1 MPVSRRNF
9 LLGGL
14 TLPALA
20 AKKKPVLEKP
30 NIVLMTTDDLPCWM
44 LGGYGNKEVRTPN
57 LDRLAQTGTRFRNH
71 FTSAPAPKP
80 GLATLLTGRTP
91 MQVGAGGEISGS
103 DVTIEKVLSGAGYAC
118 QSIGGV
124 AGGDASAAAQKFL
137 DQQQAGKPFFLS
149 VAFLGLQP
157 PYDGIPQKYLDL
169 YAGQRFENYS
179 VETIAANAR
188 AGREMLLN
196 RTANLR
202 KVAAGITALDDNVQT
217 ILARLSQKQVVDQTL
232 VIFTSTCGSLYGRR
246 GLWDSGDAS
255 NPPNM
260 YEEVVNTPMVWS
272 WPGRVPAQATV
283 VELVSAY
290 DLMPSLCD
298 VVDVELPN
306 RNLCG
311 RSYKALATGKPL
323 PKKQPWR
330 FTVFGH
336 YQNTGMARVER
347 YKLVLRNEGKGPNEL
362 YDLAADAGEHTN
374 QVDNDQFVSVKS
386 TLSGE
391 LAEWRKKYSA

>member
-1 MPVSRRNF
+1 MPVSRRSF
-9 LLGGL
+9 LLGSL
-14 TLPALA
+14 ALPVLA

-30 NIVLMTTDDLPCWM
+30 NVVLITTDELPCWM
-44 LGGYGNKEVRTPN
+44 LGAYGNKEVRTPN

-71 FTSAPAPKP
+71 FTSAPAAKP

-91 MQVGAGGEISGS
+91 MQLGASGEISPG
-103 DVTIEKVLSGAGYAC
+103 DVTIEKVLTGAGYAC

-124 AGGDASAAAQKFL
+124 AGGDATAAAQKFL
-137 DQQQAGKPFFLS
+137 DQQAAGKLFFLS
-149 VAFLGLQP
+149 VALPGLEP
-157 PYDGIPQKYLDL
+157 PYDGIPGKYLDL

-179 VETIAANAR
+179 EEAAARNAR
-188 AGREMLLN
+188 AGKEMLVN
-196 RTANLR
+196 RVANLR
-202 KVAAGITALDDNVQT
+202 KVAAGITALDDNVQA
-217 ILARLSQKQVVDQTL
+217 ILGKIYQRQLVDLTL

-255 NPPNM
+255 DPPNM
-260 YEEVVNTPMVWS
+260 YDEVVNTPMIWS
-272 WPGRVPAQATV
+272 WPGRVPALATV

-298 VVDVELPN
+298 VVDAELPN

-330 FTVFGH
+330 LTVFGH
-336 YQNTGMARVER
+336 YQNTEMARVER
-347 YKLVLRNEGKGPNEL
+347 YKLVLRNGGKGPNEL
-362 YDLAADAGEHTN
+362 YDMAADAGEHTN
-374 QVDNDQFVSVKS
+374 QADNDQFVSVKS
-386 TLSGE
+386 TLADE
-391 LAEWRKKYSA
+391 LAEWKKKYSG